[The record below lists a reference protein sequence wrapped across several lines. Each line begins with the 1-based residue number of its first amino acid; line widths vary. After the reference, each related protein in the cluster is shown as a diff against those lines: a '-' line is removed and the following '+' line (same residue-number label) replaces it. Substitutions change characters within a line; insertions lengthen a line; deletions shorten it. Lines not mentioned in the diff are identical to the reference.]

1 MVQYVLLLNYKA
13 GGIHSVREDP
23 GVLRR
28 LEESLIRWEA
38 KILENFHLLGEYDQ
52 CLVIDAP
59 DNFKAYRGVLEQELS
74 ATADT
79 QILPAIDMDLF
90 IDMAKRNFHIEGPH
104 RWQISWWAKIAR
116 LAFRWQTTE
125 QYVYKYCRPR
135 TITGRHHFNSIRG
148 PCIVVANHTSMA
160 DALLLQHA
168 LPQRIR
174 FNIYSGAAADRWF
187 VKRDDRKELVFK
199 PWYQSLALG
208 SFPIQRGGGS
218 RTLEHSHWLL
228 ENGANLLIFPEGTRS
243 TSRSMARFKHGVSI
257 LALEHDV
264 PVVPCYLTGM
274 NNVRRKGTSGMV
286 EAPVSAS
293 FLPPIRFEAGL
304 SVPDATHM
312 IYERLNTVHKAVQE
326 RGVEAAVEA
335 SEAVG

>member
-13 GGIHSVREDP
+13 GGIKAVREDP
-23 GVLRR
+23 TVLRR
-28 LEESLIRWEA
+28 FEEVLGRFEA
-38 KILENFHLLGEYDQ
+38 KVIENFHLLGEYDQ

-74 ATADT
+74 STANT
-79 QILPAIDMDLF
+79 EILPAIDIALF
-90 IDMAKRNFHIEGPH
+90 KDMAARNFHIEGPH
-104 RWQISWWAKIAR
+104 RWQIRWWAKIAR

-125 QYVYKYCRPR
+125 QYIYKYCRPR
-135 TITGRHHFNSIRG
+135 TISGRHHFKSIRG

-160 DALLLQHA
+160 DTMLVHYA

-174 FNIYSGAAADRWF
+174 FNIYTGAAADRWF

-208 SFPIQRGGGS
+208 SFPIQRGGGT
-218 RTLEHSHWLL
+218 RALEHSHWLL
-228 ENGANLLIFPEGTRS
+228 DNGANLMIFPEGTRS
-243 TSRSMARFKHGVSI
+243 TSRSMARFRHGVSI

-274 NNVRRKGTSGMV
+274 NDVRPKGQGAMQR
-286 EAPVSAS
+286 AAVSAS
-293 FLPPIRFEAGL
+293 FLEPIRFEPGTE
-304 SVPDATHM
+304 VPDATQQ
-312 IYERLNTVHKAVQE
+312 IYRALNTVHE
-326 RGVEAAVEA
+326 RVREDGVTAAVAA
-335 SEAVG
+335 SGLD